1 MGFVHELHKIAIA
14 KFAVNQTFQNFSKL
28 KLLQDR
34 TLSLFR
40 VLIEWYYYKVIV

>member
-28 KLLQDR
+28 KLLENKRLQLPFAYI
-34 TLSLFR
+34 LSKGF
-40 VLIEWYYYKVIV
+40 